1 MTLLSTDTRPQ
12 IITLEGNI
20 GAGKSTFLEKMRNY
34 CRDREDILFLQEPV
48 DIWGK
53 VKQDDKTILELFYE
67 DQEKYSFPFQMLA
80 FHTRYELLKDAIET
94 AIRSG
99 KVKTII
105 MERSLEAD
113 RNIFAKMLYDEGKIE
128 DCSYSIYRLM
138 SDAGLKTMSADKI
151 WWLNTDAEECARRII
166 KRGRTGEENI
176 PLEYLQKCHQYHV
189 DWLHNN
195 PKVVIVEDS
204 FEELLVENTGS
215 LTKIDTQQTQMISS
229 TV

>member
-1 MTLLSTDTRPQ
+1 MTLLSTASKPQ

-80 FHTRYELLKDAIET
+80 YHTRYELLKDAMES
-94 AIRSG
+94 AMNSV

-128 DCSYSIYRLM
+128 ECNYSIYRLM
-138 SDAGLKTMSADKI
+138 SDAGLKSLSADKI
-151 WWLNTDAEECARRII
+151 WWLNTDAEECARRIV

-189 DWLHNN
+189 DWLQNN

-204 FEELLVENTGS
+204 FEELLVKNTGA
-215 LTKIDTQQTQMISS
+215 LTKIDTQKTQIISS

>member
-1 MTLLSTDTRPQ
+1 MTLLSTATKPQ

-80 FHTRYELLKDAIET
+80 YHTRYELLKNAIQT
-94 AIRSG
+94 ATRDGI
-99 KVKTII
+99 VKTIV

-113 RNIFAKMLYDEGKIE
+113 RNIFAKMLYDEGNIE
-128 DCSYSIYRLM
+128 PCMYAIYCTM
-138 SDAGLKTMSADKI
+138 SDDGLREMSAETI
-151 WWLNTDAEECARRII
+151 WWLNTDPTECSRRIGI
-166 KRGRTGEENI
+166 RGRTGEDKI
-176 PLEYLQKCHQYHV
+176 TLDYLTKCHQYHV
-189 DWLHNN
+189 EWLEKN
-195 PKVVIVEDS
+195 PKVIVVTDDS
-204 FEELLVENTGS
+204 LDL
-215 LTKIDTQQTQMISS
+215 
-229 TV
+229 